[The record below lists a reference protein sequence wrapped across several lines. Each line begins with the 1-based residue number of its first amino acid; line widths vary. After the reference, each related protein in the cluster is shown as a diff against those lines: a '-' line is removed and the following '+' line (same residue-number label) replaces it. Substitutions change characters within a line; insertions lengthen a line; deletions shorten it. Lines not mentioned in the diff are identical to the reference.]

1 MAIEIK
7 FVTSLIVLEHFYFYI
22 LTVSL
27 FFLKEFNIKLKV
39 DNDKIEL

>member
-1 MAIEIK
+1 MEIK

-27 FFLKEFNIKLKV
+27 FFLEEFNIKLKV
-39 DNDKIEL
+39 DIDKVGL